1 MDTTS
6 KAELDVEKCSH
17 RETLNALE
25 CSENCYLFLVRGIAG
40 ALQLDAVEGTSTMAH
55 IPRDQRRKLDEA
67 RQRTCQLMSG
77 R

>member
-1 MDTTS
+1 M
-6 KAELDVEKCSH
+6 EKSSH

-25 CSENCYLFLVRGIAG
+25 CSETCYLSLIRGIAG
-40 ALQLDAVEGTSTMAH
+40 ALQLESVEGTSTMAH

-77 R
+77 FF